1 MEEKRDKR
9 FFTKKKVCKFCSEPI
24 KIDYKD
30 HDLLSSFITERRKIV
45 PRRSSG
51 LCARHQR
58 LLAAAIKRARTMALL
73 PFTVLH

>member
-1 MEEKRDKR
+1 MEERKDKR
-9 FFTKKKVCKFCSEPI
+9 FFTKRKVCKFCTEPV

-30 HDLLSSFITERRKIV
+30 HDLLSSFITERRKIL

-58 LLAAAIKRARTMALL
+58 VLAAAIKRARTMALL

>member
-9 FFTKKKVCKFCSEPI
+9 FFARKKVCKFCSEPI

-30 HDLLSSFITERRKIV
+30 YDLLSSFITERRKIL

-58 LLAAAIKRARTMALL
+58 VLAAAIKRARTMALL